1 MTGGNT
7 QVAGF
12 DNRITNELRMLSA
25 VGTEINVVKAYDA
38 SIDAWRGGAKL
49 ATELFNGSNLEEYC
63 ISKS

>member
-1 MTGGNT
+1 MFKYVLLTGGNT

-12 DNRITNELRMLSA
+12 DTRITNELRMLNA

-49 ATELFNGSNLEEYC
+49 ASELFNGSSIE
-63 ISKS
+63 